1 MPVPIER
8 AKHRRTL
15 LREQAYE
22 SIRDAIINGTL
33 EPGERLRDP
42 DLEQWLGISRTPI
55 REAVARLETAGL
67 VHTIPGR
74 STVVSSIEPKA
85 VMNAQGVA
93 AAMHALAVRTAVPLM
108 SQQDIDL
115 MVRANKRF
123 AKAVKSNDPESA
135 IRSDDDFH
143 RVAVDASRNDV
154 IAQVL
159 EQVSPVLRR
168 LEYMRFS
175 SLSGRDSIAQHENII
190 DACRRG
196 DIEAAAAATE
206 CNWQALTRLVDTA
219 LN

>member
-15 LREQAYE
+15 LRDQAYE

-55 REAVARLETAGL
+55 REAVARLEAAGL

-175 SLSGRDSIAQHENII
+175 SLSGRDSIVQHENII

-196 DIEAAAAATE
+196 DTEAAAAATE
-206 CNWQALTRLVDTA
+206 CNWQALTRLIDTA